1 MAWSE
6 YIDLK
11 CKIMIINQT
20 CISKKTKLVDFFVKL
35 SRYQISMTHILHFFY
50 KKLVNLME

>member
-35 SRYQISMTHILHFFY
+35 SRYQISMTHILHFFN